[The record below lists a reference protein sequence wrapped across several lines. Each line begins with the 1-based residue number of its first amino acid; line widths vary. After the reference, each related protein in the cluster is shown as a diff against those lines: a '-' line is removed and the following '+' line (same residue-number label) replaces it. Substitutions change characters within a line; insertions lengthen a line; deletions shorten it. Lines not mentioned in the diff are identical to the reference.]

1 MAATPSH
8 WKAAAAALVTCAA
21 LSGCATASNTPASE
35 RGFFGG
41 VGAMVTGADEKRA
54 STLEQNA
61 ATAEQRKRQLEARL
75 QAANT
80 DVARTNQQ
88 VQAAE
93 RRLAAI
99 RNDVQRQRERLSA
112 LRSSAPA
119 GPSAEEAARLQRELD
134 AVDRERRAAQEAS
147 AAVTPETLRNLESR
161 TRAIG
166 LALDR
171 LGAV

>member
-1 MAATPSH
+1 MADTARCWRVVAT
-8 WKAAAAALVTCAA
+8 ALVACGV

-41 VGAMVTGADEKRA
+41 MGAMVTGADEKRA

-80 DVARTNQQ
+80 DVARTNEQ

-99 RNDVQRQRERLSA
+99 RNDIQRQRERLAA
-112 LRSSAPA
+112 LRGSTPA
-119 GPSAEEAARLQRELD
+119 GPSADEAARLQRELD

-147 AAVTPETLRNLESR
+147 GAATPETLRSLENR